1 MAQNSQS
8 AEIEALIRRGRA
20 ARRELKTAYVAF
32 RHKIDV
38 PARVKGSLR
47 AHPLGWFGGSL
58 ATGLLASF
66 FVPKGH
72 HKHPDTPAESKKKRA
87 GFTGLALT
95 AATSM
100 AKPLVKAWLTKKL
113 RRSSGGFQP
122 TLFRRHFG
130 SPDA

>member
-20 ARRELKTAYVAF
+20 ARQELKTAYVAF

-47 AHPLGWFGGSL
+47 THPFGWFGGSL
-58 ATGLLASF
+58 ATGLIASF

-72 HKHPDTPAESKKKRA
+72 HKHSDEPEGSKKKRA
-87 GFTGLALT
+87 GFGGFALT

-113 RRSSGGFQP
+113 RGSSGGFQP
-122 TLFRRHFG
+122 TLFRRRFG

>member
-1 MAQNSQS
+1 MAENSQS

-20 ARRELKTAYVAF
+20 ARQELKTAYVAF

-47 AHPLGWFGGSL
+47 THPFSWFGGSL

-72 HKHPDTPAESKKKRA
+72 HKHPEVSEEAKKKRLGLG
-87 GFTGLALT
+87 GFALT
-95 AATSM
+95 AATSL

-113 RRSSGGFQP
+113 RGSSGSFQP
-122 TLFRRHFG
+122 TLLRRRFG
-130 SPDA
+130 SRDV

>member
-1 MAQNSQS
+1 MAENSQS
-8 AEIEALIRRGRA
+8 AEIEALIRRSRA
-20 ARRELKTAYVAF
+20 ARRELKTAYVTF

-38 PARVKGSLR
+38 PARVKSSLR
-47 AHPLGWFGGSL
+47 THPLGWFGGSL

-72 HKHPDTPAESKKKRA
+72 HKHPDAPAESKKKRA
-87 GFTGLALT
+87 GFGGFALT

-100 AKPLVKAWLTKKL
+100 AKPLVKAWLAKKL
-113 RRSSGGFQP
+113 RGASGGFQP
-122 TLFRRHFG
+122 TLFRRRFG